1 LIFGLLNDLFFEI
14 ELEDTTKLLP
24 AGSLR
29 ESVTFADFVPIEAT
43 VNCIDRPTLL
53 ETVVEL
59 PLTEILDKFAVEV
72 VVAK

>member
-1 LIFGLLNDLFFEI
+1 LFFVI
-14 ELEDTTKLLP
+14 ELEDIRKLLP
-24 AGSLR
+24 AGSFR
-29 ESVTFADFVPIEAT
+29 ESVTFADFDPIEAT

-59 PLTEILDKFAVEV
+59 PLTETLDKFALEV